1 MQPYGKKLSIC
12 TGILKEMGGGG
23 GAGKGTGKHRRN
35 GSHQKS
41 RMQLAFVNMPPT
53 ILRAYTEELKTT
65 SHLLDKK
72 NNRRK

>member
-1 MQPYGKKLSIC
+1 MAQPYGKKNCQFALEF
-12 TGILKEMGGGG
+12 LRKWGG

-41 RMQLAFVNMPPT
+41 RMQLAFVNMSPT

>member
-1 MQPYGKKLSIC
+1 M
-12 TGILKEMGGGG
+12 
-23 GAGKGTGKHRRN
+23 GKHRRN